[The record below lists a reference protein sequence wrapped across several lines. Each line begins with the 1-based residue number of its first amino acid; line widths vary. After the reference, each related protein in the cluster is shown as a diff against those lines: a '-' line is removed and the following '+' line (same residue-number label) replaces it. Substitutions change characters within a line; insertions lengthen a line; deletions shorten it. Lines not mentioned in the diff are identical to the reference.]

1 MSELS
6 YSGWETFF
14 RWVHFVAGI
23 TWVGLLYF
31 FNLVNVPY
39 TKSTKPEERPDH
51 IPKLMPLALAWFRY
65 AALVTVAVGIIM
77 IYLKY
82 WSAGDIVSSNSAKTI
97 LVGGI
102 LGIIMML
109 NVWIFIWPNQNKIIQ
124 ATVKG
129 EKPDP
134 SWGKQ
139 ALLVSRINFTLSYPM
154 LLFMGAASHY
164 PMDWGMILIT
174 GIIAAIIGAGIVL
187 FVQR

>member
-1 MSELS
+1 
-6 YSGWETFF
+6 
-14 RWVHFVAGI
+14 
-23 TWVGLLYF
+23 
-31 FNLVNVPY
+31 
-39 TKSTKPEERPDH
+39 
-51 IPKLMPLALAWFRY
+51 
-65 AALVTVAVGIIM
+65 M